1 MVQSRVESRQ
11 RCVTI
16 IGCVHDHN
24 CGLSTVDMHHCHTV
38 ARCRSAREFD
48 RTIWSIPPTSSTR
61 LLWKMSVAELP
72 KSNSKLRARGPPY
85 SRRRCPKKLSHLLNY
100 NYEEINDSGTSKLIH
115 RAEFAGNLILVWK
128 IQRTLPHGIGI
139 SCVTTSAQQRDK
151 PRKRDVPTR
160 CERGRRRW
168 TAPRWQNDADPCPL
182 TGPRWRCPSRIS
194 AALPQTL
201 PM

>member
-1 MVQSRVESRQ
+1 
-11 RCVTI
+11 
-16 IGCVHDHN
+16 
-24 CGLSTVDMHHCHTV
+24 
-38 ARCRSAREFD
+38 
-48 RTIWSIPPTSSTR
+48 
-61 LLWKMSVAELP
+61 MSVAVLP
-72 KSNSKLRARGPPY
+72 ESNSNFALART
-85 SRRRCPKKLSHLLNY
+85 SLLTPKVPENLSNLLNY

-128 IQRTLPHGIGI
+128 IQRTLPHSIGI

-151 PRKRDVPTR
+151 PRKRNVPTP

-194 AALPQTL
+194 AALPQTPCL
-201 PM
+201 FDAPQPCQNFPP